1 MGIKR
6 SGEIV
11 MEIEINRVEM
21 FLKEAGIDVS
31 TLTQKRQV
39 EIFKSMIDSEENAKI
54 KEVEDN
60 IGQDIL
66 ASICVIAKE
75 SDNYFGVVRMR
86 WYKSQYLSI
95 VVKRK
100 DGGRIV
106 LKYHRNKPL
115 KNQPKEIIEFLYNGI
130 KK

>member
-11 MEIEINRVEM
+11 MEIEIKKVEM

-31 TLTQKRQV
+31 ALTQKRQV

-54 KEVEDN
+54 KEVEN
-60 IGQDIL
+60 AFGQDIL
-66 ASICVIAKE
+66 TSICIVAKE
-75 SDNYFGVVRMR
+75 NNNYFGVVRMR

-95 VVKRK
+95 VIKRK
-100 DGGRIV
+100 DGGRVV

-115 KNQPKEIIEFLYNGI
+115 KNQPKEIIDFLYDGI
-130 KK
+130 KR